1 MKIALLEDELDQP
14 ENLRQLLSQNKH
26 ICEHFVSGQSF
37 LYAVTHNSYDML
49 IMDWQVPDAE
59 GPDVVKQ
66 IRQQLNWHV
75 PVLFLTQRDQEQDIV
90 HALESGADDYLVKP
104 PRPAELLARLSA
116 LLRRKGVEEQEKETI
131 TRGPFVLDMKSR
143 SITCHGESIALTDKD
158 FELTAFLFQNIGRLL
173 SRDYLLESVWGLKGT
188 INTRTV
194 DTHMSRLR
202 RKLRINPENGFR
214 IRTVYQH
221 GYRLE
226 EVDESDHCSVSE

>member
-1 MKIALLEDELDQP
+1 MKIALLEDELDQA
-14 ENLRQLLSQNKH
+14 ENLRQLLGEKNHS
-26 ICEHFVSGQSF
+26 CEHFVTGQSF
-37 LYAVTHNSYDML
+37 LYAVTHNSYDLL

-59 GPDVVKQ
+59 GPDILRQ
-66 IRQQLNWHV
+66 IRQQLNWHI

-104 PRPAELLARLSA
+104 PRPNELLARLTA
-116 LLRRKGVEEQEKETI
+116 LLRRIGTDEQEVETI
-131 TRGPFVLDMKSR
+131 KRGPFELDLKAR
-143 SITCHGESIALTDKD
+143 TILCHGEAIPLTDKD

-173 SRDYLLESVWGLKGT
+173 SRDYLLESVWGVKGS

-202 RKLRINPENGFR
+202 RKLKINPENGFR

-226 EVDESDHCSVSE
+226 EVDQSNTE

>member
-1 MKIALLEDELDQP
+1 MKIALLEDELDQA
-14 ENLRQLLSQNKH
+14 ENLKQLLCEKGH
-26 ICEHFVSGQSF
+26 VCEHFATGQSF
-37 LYAVTHNSYDML
+37 LYAVTHNSYDLL
-49 IMDWQVPDAE
+49 IMDWQLPDAE
-59 GPDVVKQ
+59 GPDILRQ

-75 PVLFLTQRDQEQDIV
+75 PVLFLTQRDQEEDIV

-116 LLRRKGVEEQEKETI
+116 LLRRGGTDEQEVDKVK
-131 TRGPFVLDMKSR
+131 RGPFELDMKSR
-143 SITCHGESIALTDKD
+143 SISCHGQGVSLTDKD

-173 SRDYLLESVWGLKGT
+173 SREYLLESVWGINGSV
-188 INTRTV
+188 NTRTV

-202 RKLRINPENGFR
+202 RKLKINPENGFR

-226 EVDESDHCSVSE
+226 EVNENNSE